1 MPNVTLACPFCDTL
15 NKINLA
21 RYADRPRCGECQ
33 KPFQLDRP
41 FKVHQRHFDTSVLKS
56 SVPVLVDFYADWC
69 GPCVMMGP
77 IIDDVARDLAG
88 KTLVVKVNTDESPD
102 VSQRYGIRSIPFF
115 ARFEDGKVAASQVGA
130 VSRQMMTALAKGSNG
145 DTSSGGSK

>member
-15 NKINLA
+15 NEIDLA
-21 RYADRPRCGECQ
+21 RYADRPRCAECK

-41 FKVHQRHFDTSVLKS
+41 FKVHQRHFDKSVLKS
-56 SVPVLVDFYADWC
+56 SAPVLVDFYADWC

-77 IIDDVARDLAG
+77 VIDDIARDMAG

-115 ARFEDGKVAASQVGA
+115 ARFEDGRVAASQVGA
-130 VSRQMMTALAKGSNG
+130 VSRQMMTALAKGSNS